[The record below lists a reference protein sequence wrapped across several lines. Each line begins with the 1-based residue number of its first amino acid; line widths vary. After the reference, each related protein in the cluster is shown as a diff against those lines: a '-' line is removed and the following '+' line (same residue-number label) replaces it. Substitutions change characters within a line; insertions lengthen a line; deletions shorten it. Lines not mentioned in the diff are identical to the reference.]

1 MEWHG
6 LQENDSTAS
15 KDTKYDQIDFLAFV
29 ASIDPMYDSESDCEF
44 NNEENANFLENMA
57 HEYQCL
63 IKKFMKVNIVVDS
76 QKSKIDN
83 AKWKKK

>member
-1 MEWHG
+1 
-6 LQENDSTAS
+6 
-15 KDTKYDQIDFLAFV
+15 
-29 ASIDPMYDSESDCEF
+29 MYDSESDCEF

-83 AKWKKK
+83 AK